1 MAFPG
6 RRSRGA
12 GLREEEV
19 HVCLCYPEAQEK
31 ERHGGDDDGR
41 LGLGGARPRV
51 GRINYSFLFSEIGDL
66 IDDNELQ
73 LDVENEIYESSL
85 CDLDFD
91 LDLMSWDS
99 DPRDVSKQS
108 PADADCKV
116 EPLSPAISTD
126 SVPSPLSVDSPNQ
139 HVPEG
144 IELGSS
150 SQPSPVSLYSRD
162 SPILTLCEEQKE
174 KRPMPQTKQHSANGS
189 SGIPNR
195 CSPLVSKPLIQP
207 KPLLPVFR
215 ESLGGLSV
223 QAKAI
228 VIPALPTLVT
238 LPKQQPVI
246 AIQPAPPKGQ
256 PVMLSQSAVVHL
268 QTPGI
273 LPATSPTIAVTGGV
287 TSLPGHTVNVLS
299 QTAGRSLASGNI
311 TEPKPAL
318 HSASEN
324 TSMDVNVLKRQQRMI
339 KNRESACQSRRKKKE
354 YMLSLEARLKAAL
367 LENEHLKKENC
378 SLKRQLDE
386 LAEEI
391 VELVLEWGSTFDE
404 HHTSSAHQSRHL
416 LEFSAGVPQGTDGRS
431 NDR

>member
-1 MAFPG
+1 MASATEEPG
-6 RRSRGA
+6 
-12 GLREEEV
+12 LEW
-19 HVCLCYPEAQEK
+19 
-31 ERHGGDDDGR
+31 D
-41 LGLGGARPRV
+41 
-51 GRINYSFLFSEIGDL
+51 SFLLSQIGDL
-66 IDDNELQ
+66 IEDNELQ
-73 LDVENEIYESSL
+73 LDVENETYESNL

-99 DPRDVSKQS
+99 DPRDILKQIL
-108 PADADCKV
+108 PDADCKV

-126 SVPSPLSVDSPNQ
+126 SVPSPLSVDSPVQ
-139 HVPEG
+139 HVPEDV
-144 IELGSS
+144 ELGSH
-150 SQPSPVSLYSRD
+150 SQLSPVSLYSRD
-162 SPILTLCEEQKE
+162 SPSLTLCEEQKE
-174 KRPMPQTKQHSANGS
+174 KKPMAQTKQRSANRS
-189 SGIPNR
+189 SVTPNR

-207 KPLLPVFR
+207 KPCLPVFR

-246 AIQPAPPKGQ
+246 SIQPAPPKGH

-299 QTAGRSLASGNI
+299 QTAGKSLASGNI
-311 TEPKPAL
+311 AEPKSAL
-318 HSASEN
+318 HSAPEN
-324 TSMDVNVLKRQQRMI
+324 TCMDMNVLKRQQRMI

-354 YMLSLEARLKAAL
+354 YMLSLEARLNSAL
-367 LENEHLKKENC
+367 LENEHLKRENC
-378 SLKRQLDE
+378 SLKRQLDD
-386 LAEEI
+386 LAEENQSLKSSPSKRRALCVMVLLTFVI
-391 VELVLEWGSTFDE
+391 LNHDKLRVLEWGSTSDE
-404 HHTSSAHQSRHL
+404 LHINPAHQSRHL
-416 LEFSAGVPQGTDGRS
+416 LEFSAGVPQGTDDRS